1 MQIYGNDKKK
11 KKMELRDCPIQQMI
25 LGRREAKGMA
35 GAAARGEGGPA
46 RFQASGGPR
55 REAGPGRD
63 RTTGQGPQGAGGLL
77 KTLLTRFLRISDLEI
92 CHSIVSN
99 F

>member
-1 MQIYGNDKKK
+1 MGTTRKK

-25 LGRREAKGMA
+25 LGRREAEGMA

-46 RFQASGGPR
+46 TFQASGGPR

-63 RTTGQGPQGAGGLL
+63 RTTGQGPLGASGLL
-77 KTLLTRFLRISDLEI
+77 KTLLTCFLRISDLEI